1 MNTINKSHFTNNYHR
16 LFGKKLSEEKKKN
29 IFSITDAFEAEPEM
43 KSLRWLA
50 YILGTGMHE
59 SNDTFLP
66 VVESYWI
73 KPETKRVNALY
84 NYYLKNNR
92 AALKTIFPNGKTGAA
107 YYGRGRI
114 VQLTHD
120 FNYRLA
126 SLKMYKDVRLLENPD
141 LIINDIKCDMSVTFR
156 GMLEGWFTGY
166 RLEQFFPLGSQK
178 ADWKRARKIINGLD
192 KAELIAGYAMKFYEL
207 LEWE

>member
-1 MNTINKSHFTNNYHR
+1 MNRINKEHFIINYVR
-16 LFGKKLSEEKKKN
+16 LFGKKLSEENKKN
-29 IFSITDAFEAEPEM
+29 IFTITDAFEDDNDM

-50 YILGTGMHE
+50 YILATGMHE
-59 SNDTFLP
+59 SNDTFKP
-66 VVESYWI
+66 VVEGYWI
-73 KPETKRVNALY
+73 KPEAKRLNALY

-92 AALKTIFPNGKTGAA
+92 GALRTIFPNGKSGTT

-126 SLKMYKDVRLLENPD
+126 SLKLYKDERLLIDPD
-141 LIINDIKCDMSVTFR
+141 LIIRDVNCDMAVTFR

-166 RLEQFFPLGSQK
+166 RLEQFFPLGSGK

-192 KAELIAGYAMKFYEL
+192 KAELIAGYAMKFYDM
-207 LEWE
+207 LEWV